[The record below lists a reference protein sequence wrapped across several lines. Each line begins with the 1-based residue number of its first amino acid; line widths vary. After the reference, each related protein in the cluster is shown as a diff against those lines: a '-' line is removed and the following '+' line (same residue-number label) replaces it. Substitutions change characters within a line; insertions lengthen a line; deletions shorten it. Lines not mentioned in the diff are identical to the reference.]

1 MFLFIDFTFHPIIEL
16 VLPNAYIAEQRNG
29 YCVFY
34 KKASDEVLRSL
45 PNWELSSAEKEAL
58 SIINSLQP
66 NELYQKY
73 LKKGDT
79 FSKIYQNAQTKK
91 HIQEQ
96 IEDKTDKLL
105 TLICKNELFI
115 TTNYTH
121 KDELVKKQV
130 LTTTQ
135 VLEPILELKKTE
147 EGIRYRLLLDDGEQT
162 LLPCQSH
169 IEFLNNHHAW
179 IILNK
184 KVVRIAHI
192 KTSHLTPFLNKE
204 TTIIP
209 ERSFPEY
216 FEKFLKKILRNAKVL
231 P

>member
-1 MFLFIDFTFHPIIEL
+1 MNF
-16 VLPNAYIAEQRNG
+16 
-29 YCVFY
+29 
-34 KKASDEVLRSL
+34 
-45 PNWELSSAEKEAL
+45 
-58 SIINSLQP
+58 
-66 NELYQKY
+66 
-73 LKKGDT
+73 
-79 FSKIYQNAQTKK
+79 
-91 HIQEQ
+91 
-96 IEDKTDKLL
+96 
-105 TLICKNELFI
+105 FI

-147 EGIRYRLLLDDGEQT
+147 EGICYRLLLDDGEQT

-179 IILNK
+179 VILNK

-192 KTSHLTPFLNKE
+192 KTSHLTPFLKQ
-204 TTIIP
+204 
-209 ERSFPEY
+209 
-216 FEKFLKKILRNAKVL
+216 RNDYY

>member
-16 VLPNAYIAEQRNG
+16 VLPNAYIGEQHNG

-73 LKKGDT
+73 LKKGDS

-115 TTNYTH
+115 TTKETSPHYHSGTRTYIRIEKNGRGHTLPIAIRRWRANLIALPEPYRVS
-121 KDELVKKQV
+121 EQPSRLGYLKQ
-130 LTTTQ
+130 
-135 VLEPILELKKTE
+135 ES
-147 EGIRYRLLLDDGEQT
+147 GENSPYQ
-162 LLPCQSH
+162 
-169 IEFLNNHHAW
+169 N
-179 IILNK
+179 
-184 KVVRIAHI
+184 IAPD
-192 KTSHLTPFLNKE
+192 PFLKQRNDYY
-204 TTIIP
+204 T
-209 ERSFPEY
+209 R
-216 FEKFLKKILRNAKVL
+216 EKF

>member
-1 MFLFIDFTFHPIIEL
+1 
-16 VLPNAYIAEQRNG
+16 
-29 YCVFY
+29 
-34 KKASDEVLRSL
+34 LRSL
-45 PNWELSSAEKEAL
+45 PNWELTSAEKEAL

-135 VLEPILELKKTE
+135 VLEPILELKKT
-147 EGIRYRLLLDDGEQT
+147 D
-162 LLPCQSH
+162 
-169 IEFLNNHHAW
+169 
-179 IILNK
+179 
-184 KVVRIAHI
+184 
-192 KTSHLTPFLNKE
+192 
-204 TTIIP
+204 
-209 ERSFPEY
+209 
-216 FEKFLKKILRNAKVL
+216 
-231 P
+231 